1 VKKLQEIVTN
11 PIQNNPFLSRPTGSS
26 RRHDRDR
33 NERNVARRLEQAL
46 EVVCRN
52 FQRRNLKNFF
62 FPKERLKYKKL
73 QNEKDEE
80 LATLS
85 DDINKLKR
93 DLETRRDEI
102 EKYKRILETRG
113 SVDNISLTSDDID
126 DDRGEIFLNRILFLI
141 HFFGIDRLE
150 SWVQIPTRNIRRG
163 GWRRQ
168 FAVIAKNKLL
178 LYNSEKDQLA
188 AISIDVE

>member
-1 VKKLQEIVTN
+1 MKKLQEIVTN

-52 FQRRNLKNFF
+52 FQGRNLRNFF

-126 DDRGEIFLNRILFLI
+126 DDRGEIFLNRI
-141 HFFGIDRLE
+141 FFNKFFRHRSFGKLGTNSHTKYSTRWLE
-150 SWVQIPTRNIRRG
+150 TTIRCHC
-163 GWRRQ
+163 
-168 FAVIAKNKLL
+168 KK
-178 LYNSEKDQLA
+178 
-188 AISIDVE
+188 